1 VGVSMPNFA
10 PVTLRLLAVFAP
22 AFTAPTFAHA
32 LTLVCGAILAPGRR
46 TVAAALRAVGL
57 DHERHF
63 TTYHR
68 VLNRAAWSPL
78 ALSKALLGL
87 ILTAFV
93 GPDAPLLL
101 VIDDTLERRYGRRV
115 AYKAR
120 YHDPVR
126 SASGHVVTTSGVR
139 WLCICALVRVPW
151 SRRPWALPFLTVP
164 CPTPAV
170 SARLGKRHRTVPAR
184 AATLIRLIRRWQPA
198 RPLVLTGDSG
208 YGVVALARTCRE
220 HGVTLVARLR
230 LEAAL
235 YAPVPPQPAGKP
247 GVKPKKGPRLPT
259 PGAELAAPATRWV
272 RQEVRWYAGEV
283 RAFDLTSG
291 LALWHRDGEP
301 PVPIRWV
308 LLRDPAGK
316 LRPTALFCTD
326 QELAPVQIVA
336 RYVGRWNIEVTFEE
350 ARRHL
355 GLATQRQWSQR
366 AIERTFPCLL
376 GLFSLVT
383 LLADALHGAALPTRQ
398 SAWYAKPEATFLD
411 ALAAVRRHLWMSAQA
426 NAPTPMNAADVAD
439 SPDYLFAALVDAACY
454 AA

>member
-1 VGVSMPNFA
+1 LWNEP
-10 PVTLRLLAVFAP
+10 
-22 AFTAPTFAHA
+22 
-32 LTLVCGAILAPGRR
+32 
-46 TVAAALRAVGL
+46 
-57 DHERHF
+57 
-63 TTYHR
+63 
-68 VLNRAAWSPL
+68 
-78 ALSKALLGL
+78 LSKALLGV

-93 GPDAPLLL
+93 GADAPLVL
-101 VIDDTLERRYGRRV
+101 VVDDTLERRFGRRV

-126 SASGHVVTTSGVR
+126 SSPGHVVTTSGVR

-151 SRRPWALPFLTVP
+151 SSRPWALPFLTVP

-170 SARLGKRHRTVPAR
+170 SARLGKRHRPVPAR
-184 AATLIRLIRRWQPA
+184 VATLIRLIRRWQPD

-235 YAPVPPQPAGKP
+235 YAPVPPQPTGKP

-259 PGAELAAPATRWV
+259 PGARLADPTTPWM

-308 LLRDPAGK
+308 LLRDPADK

-326 QELAPVQIVA
+326 QAATPMQIVA
-336 RYVGRWNIEVTFEE
+336 RYVGRWNIEM
-350 ARRHL
+350 
-355 GLATQRQWSQR
+355 SQPHCPHTSAGVPR
-366 AIERTFPCLL
+366 C
-376 GLFSLVT
+376 
-383 LLADALHGAALPTRQ
+383 AA
-398 SAWYAKPEATFLD
+398 
-411 ALAAVRRHLWMSAQA
+411 
-426 NAPTPMNAADVAD
+426 
-439 SPDYLFAALVDAACY
+439 
-454 AA
+454 

>member
-1 VGVSMPNFA
+1 MPNPA
-10 PVTLRLLAVFAP
+10 PVVRRLLATFVP

-32 LTLVCGAILAPGRR
+32 LTLVYGAILAPGRR

-57 DHERHF
+57 NDERHF

-78 ALSKALLGL
+78 TLSRILLGL
-87 ILTAFV
+87 LVAAFV
-93 GPDAPLLL
+93 GPDAPLSLI
-101 VIDDTLERRYGRRV
+101 IDDTLERRYGRRV

-126 SASGHVVTTSGVR
+126 SASGHVATTSGVR
-139 WLCICALVRVPW
+139 WLCICVLVRVPW

-164 CPTPAV
+164 CPTPSV

-184 AATLIRLIRRWQPA
+184 AALLIRLIRRWQPG

-208 YGVVALARTCRE
+208 YGVVALARICRAQD
-220 HGVTLVARLR
+220 VTLVARLR

-235 YAPVPPQPAGKP
+235 YAPVPPQRAGKP

-259 PGAELAAPATRWV
+259 PGARLGDPTTPWT

-283 RAFDLTSG
+283 RAFDVTSG

-308 LLRDPAGK
+308 LLRDPRGT

-326 QELAPVQIVA
+326 QAVAPAQVIAQ
-336 RYVGRWNIEVTFEE
+336 YVGRWNIEVTFEE

-355 GLATQRQWSQR
+355 GVATQRQWSQR
-366 AIERTFPCLL
+366 AIERTMPCLL

-411 ALAAVRRHLWMSAQA
+411 ALAAVRRHLWISGRA
-426 NAPTPMNAADVAD
+426 NRPTPMNAANVAD
-439 SPDYLFAALVDAACY
+439 SPGHLLAALVDAACY

>member
-1 VGVSMPNFA
+1 MPNPA
-10 PVTLRLLAVFAP
+10 PVLVRLLVMFAP

-32 LTLVCGAILAPGRR
+32 LILAYGAILAPGRR

-57 DHERHF
+57 NDERHF

-78 ALSKALLGL
+78 TLSRILLGL
-87 ILTAFV
+87 IVTAFV
-93 GPDAPLLL
+93 GADAPLLL

-126 SASGHVVTTSGVR
+126 SATGHVVTTSGVR
-139 WLCICALVRVPW
+139 WLCICALVHVPW
-151 SRRPWALPFLTVP
+151 SSRPWALPFLTVP

-184 AATLIRLIRRWQPA
+184 AALLVRLIRRWQPD
-198 RPLVLTGDSG
+198 RPLVVAGDSG
-208 YGVVALARTCRE
+208 YGVVALARTCRT
-220 HGVTLVARLR
+220 HDVTLVARLR

-235 YAPVPPQPAGKP
+235 YAPVPPQRAGKP

-259 PGAELAAPATRWV
+259 PGAQLAAPATRWV
-272 RQEVRWYAGEV
+272 RQEVRWYANEV
-283 RAFDLTSG
+283 RAFDVTSG

-308 LLRDPAGK
+308 LLRAPAGT
-316 LRPTALFCTD
+316 LRPTALLSTD
-326 QELAPVQIVA
+326 QQATPMQIIA
-336 RYVGRWNIEVTFEE
+336 YYVGRWNIEVTFEE

-355 GLATQRQWSQR
+355 GVATQRHWSRR
-366 AIERTFPCLL
+366 AVERTLPCLL
-376 GLFSLVT
+376 GLFSVVT
-383 LLADALHGAALPTRQ
+383 LLADALHGTALPTRQ

-411 ALAAVRRHLWMSAQA
+411 ALAAVRRHLWMSGQA
-426 NAPTPMNAADVAD
+426 NAPTPMRAPDVAD
-439 SPDYLFAALVDAACY
+439 SPDRIFAALVDAACY

>member
-1 VGVSMPNFA
+1 MPNPA
-10 PVTLRLLAVFAP
+10 PVLVRLLAVFAP

-32 LTLVCGAILAPGRR
+32 LTLAYGAILAPGRR
-46 TVAAALRAVGL
+46 TVAAALRAVGRN
-57 DHERHF
+57 DERHF

-93 GPDAPLLL
+93 DPEAPLLL

-126 SASGHVVTTSGVR
+126 SASGRVVTTSGVR

-151 SRRPWALPFLTVP
+151 SGRPWALPFLTVP

-184 AATLIRLIRRWQPA
+184 AATLIRLIRRWQPD
-198 RPLVLTGDSG
+198 RPLVVTGDSG
-208 YGVVALARTCRE
+208 YGVVALARTCQE
-220 HGVTLVARLR
+220 QGVTLVARLR

-235 YAPVPPQPAGKP
+235 YAPVPPQPTGKP
-247 GVKPKKGPRLPT
+247 GVKPKKGPRVPT
-259 PGAELAAPATRWV
+259 PRAQLENKATVWARH
-272 RQEVRWYAGEV
+272 EVRWYADEV
-283 RAFDLTSG
+283 RAFDVTSG

-308 LLRDPAGK
+308 LLRDPSGE
-316 LRPTALFCTD
+316 LRPSALFCTE
-326 QELAPVQIVA
+326 QEAAPAQIIA

-355 GLATQRQWSQR
+355 GVATQRQWSQR
-366 AIERTFPCLL
+366 AVERTLPCLL

-383 LLADALHGAALPTRQ
+383 LLADALHGAALPARQ
-398 SAWYAKPEATFLD
+398 SAWYTKPEATFLD
-411 ALAAVRRHLWMSAQA
+411 ALAAVRRHLWMHGQA
-426 NAPTPMNAADVAD
+426 NAPTPMRAADMAD
-439 SPDYLFAALVDAACY
+439 SPDRLFAALVDAACY

>member
-1 VGVSMPNFA
+1 MPNPA
-10 PVTLRLLAVFAP
+10 PVLVRLLAVFAP

-32 LTLVCGAILAPGRR
+32 LTLAYGAILAPGRR

-57 DHERHF
+57 NDERHF

-78 ALSKALLGL
+78 ALSKVLLGL
-87 ILTAFV
+87 ILNAFV
-93 GPDAPLLL
+93 GPEAPLLL

-115 AYKAR
+115 AYRAR

-139 WLCICALVRVPW
+139 WLCLCALVRVPW
-151 SRRPWALPFLTVP
+151 SSRPWALPFLTVP

-184 AATLIRLIRRWQPA
+184 AATLIRLIRRWQPD

-220 HGVTLVARLR
+220 QGVTLVARLR

-235 YAPVPPQPAGKP
+235 YAPVPPQPTGKP

-259 PGAELAAPATRWV
+259 PGAQVGNKATVWARH
-272 RQEVRWYAGEV
+272 EVRWYAGQV
-283 RAFDLTSG
+283 HAFDVTSG

-308 LLRDPAGK
+308 LLRDPSGE
-316 LRPTALFCTD
+316 LRPSALFCTD
-326 QELAPVQIVA
+326 QEATPAQIIA

-355 GLATQRQWSQR
+355 GVATQRQWSQR
-366 AIERTFPCLL
+366 AIERTLPCLL

-411 ALAAVRRHLWMSAQA
+411 ALAAVRRHLWMSGQA
-426 NAPTPMNAADVAD
+426 NAPTPMRAPDVAD
-439 SPDYLFAALVDAACY
+439 SPDRIFAALVDAACY

>member
-1 VGVSMPNFA
+1 MPNPA
-10 PVTLRLLAVFAP
+10 PVLVRLLAMFAP

-32 LTLVCGAILAPGRR
+32 LPLAYGAILAPGRR
-46 TVAAALRAVGL
+46 TVAAALRAVGRN
-57 DHERHF
+57 DERHF

-78 ALSKALLGL
+78 VLSKALLGR

-93 GPDAPLLL
+93 GPEAPLLL
-101 VIDDTLERRYGRRV
+101 VIDDTLERRYGRHV
-115 AYKAR
+115 AYRAR

-139 WLCICALVRVPW
+139 WLCVCALVRVPW
-151 SRRPWALPFLTVP
+151 SSRPWALPFLTVP
-164 CPTPAV
+164 YPTPAV

-184 AATLIRLIRRWQPA
+184 AATLIRRIRRWQPD
-198 RPLVLTGDSG
+198 RPLLVTGDSG

-220 HGVTLVARLR
+220 CGVTLVARLR

-235 YAPVPPQPAGKP
+235 YAPVPPQPTGKP

-259 PGAELAAPATRWV
+259 PGARLGDPTTPWTR
-272 RQEVRWYAGEV
+272 QAVRWYADAV
-283 RAFDLTSG
+283 RAFDVTSG

-308 LLRDPAGK
+308 LLRDPSGE

-326 QELAPVQIVA
+326 QEATPAQIIA
-336 RYVGRWNIEVTFEE
+336 WYVGRWNIEVTFEE

-355 GLATQRQWSQR
+355 GVETQRHWSRR
-366 AIERTFPCLL
+366 AVERTLPCLL

-383 LLADALHGAALPTRQ
+383 LLADVLHGAALPARQ

-411 ALAAVRRHLWMSAQA
+411 ALAAVRRHLWMSGQA
-426 NAPTPMNAADVAD
+426 NAPTPMRAPDVAD
-439 SPDYLFAALVDAACY
+439 SPAHLFAALVDAACY

>member
-1 VGVSMPNFA
+1 MPNPA
-10 PVTLRLLAVFAP
+10 PAIGHLLAVFAS
-22 AFTAPTFAHA
+22 AFTRPTFVHA
-32 LTLVCGAILAPGRR
+32 VTLVYGAILAPGRR
-46 TVAAALRAVGL
+46 TVTAALRAIGL
-57 DHERHF
+57 DDERHF

-78 ALSKALLGL
+78 ALSRTLLSL
-87 ILTAFV
+87 IVAAFV
-93 GPDAPLLL
+93 DADAPLLL

-126 SASGHVVTTSGVR
+126 STAGHVVTTSGVR
-139 WLCICALVRVPW
+139 WLCVCALVCVPW
-151 SRRPWALPFLTVP
+151 SSRPWALPFLTVP

-170 SARLGKRHRTVPAR
+170 SARLGKRHRTVPER
-184 AATLIRLIRRWQPA
+184 AAMLIRLIRRWQPD
-198 RPLVLTGDSG
+198 RQLVVTGDSG

-220 HGVTLVARLR
+220 RGVTLVARLR

-235 YAPVPPQPAGKP
+235 YAPIPPQRAGKP

-259 PGAELAAPATRWV
+259 PGAQLGDSATLWA

-283 RAFDLTSG
+283 RDFDVTSG

-308 LLRDPAGK
+308 LLRDPSGK
-316 LRPTALFCTD
+316 LRPTALFRTD
-326 QELAPVQIVA
+326 QEATPAQTIA
-336 RYVGRWNIEVTFEE
+336 HYVGRWNIEVTFEE

-355 GLATQRQWSQR
+355 GIETQRQWSR
-366 AIERTFPCLL
+366 CAIERTMPCLL
-376 GLFSLVT
+376 GLFSLVA
-383 LLADALHGAALPTRQ
+383 LLADALHGAGVPTRQ

-411 ALAAVRRHLWMSAQA
+411 ALAAVRRHLWTCRQA
-426 NAPTPMNAADVAD
+426 NSPTPIHTSDVAD
-439 SPDYLFAALVDAACY
+439 SPALIFDALVEAACY

>member
-10 PVTLRLLAVFAP
+10 PVALRLLAVFAP

-32 LTLVCGAILAPGRR
+32 LTLTYGAILAPGRR

-57 DHERHF
+57 NDERHF

-78 ALSKALLGL
+78 ALSRILLGL
-87 ILTAFV
+87 IVAAFV
-93 GPDAPLLL
+93 DTDAPLLL

-126 SASGHVVTTSGVR
+126 SAIGHVVTTSGVR
-139 WLCICALVRVPW
+139 WLCVCALVRVPW
-151 SRRPWALPFLTVP
+151 SSRPWALPFLTVP

-184 AATLIRLIRRWQPA
+184 AATLIRLIRRWQPD

-208 YGVVALARTCRE
+208 YGVVALARMCRAQ
-220 HGVTLVARLR
+220 GVTLVARLR

-235 YAPVPPQPAGKP
+235 YAPVPPQPAAKP

-259 PGAELAAPATRWV
+259 PGAQLGNKATAWARH
-272 RQEVRWYAGEV
+272 EVRWYAGEV
-283 RAFDLTSG
+283 RVFDVTSG

-326 QELAPVQIVA
+326 QEIAPAQVIA
-336 RYVGRWNIEVTFEE
+336 RYIGRWNSEINQPYCPHT
-350 ARRHL
+350 
-355 GLATQRQWSQR
+355 S
-366 AIERTFPCLL
+366 
-376 GLFSLVT
+376 
-383 LLADALHGAALPTRQ
+383 
-398 SAWYAKPEATFLD
+398 
-411 ALAAVRRHLWMSAQA
+411 
-426 NAPTPMNAADVAD
+426 ADVRGC
-439 SPDYLFAALVDAACY
+439 AA
-454 AA
+454 